1 MQIWI
6 YLILLAWLET
16 FNEAKA
22 LSTEKH
28 IPHQPSSASGTQLI
42 IPTMLSTSLNVNPS
56 ATKSLMVSP
65 GSSSL
70 ESATSMKSTSST
82 NQPIPEKEIST
93 YASTTPL
100 SEREVTPK
108 GESEPETEPEGETK
122 SETAAEPETWGEPG
136 PEWEKAFKLWK
147 AAWPI
152 HVYLFATAFLF
163 IGIYAGY
170 YVVLNIYDG
179 LGRKYL
185 SVCLNAMVLLFGMT
199 RALVLFF
206 DPYHQGDLIDALFFM
221 RLLWS
226 IGGPCLTA
234 SDSLIILALVETA
247 RVSVAPPMFQKLRT
261 ISIVIA
267 IHFVLV
273 VVADTL
279 VSFYMEAKLMILL
292 CQVFFSVWGIT
303 LGSGYVRLAYILDKK
318 LFSHKVEKDKAD
330 KIYVYLIYASGAA
343 NFFICGVMIYTMV
356 SVFGVYTDIT
366 FVDAWHWLTLQT
378 LFRSGEVAT
387 CVLIFTVS
395 AKRTRIK
402 AAVDEI
408 SEFDT
413 RSQISDTSP
422 GFSAFRKLRT
432 FCNRFMDRGNVVD
445 ISNLGYGAENL
456 TTITKVHSND
466 DTISNGDKSAIPF
479 KASHAR
485 GRERRQSLFS
495 HMQKTA
501 IDNKISQLEEAP
513 AVVPSGRRK
522 RRQSLFSAMHEA
534 SIDSAISN
542 FANSLSQTNGNIVSR
557 TQVSEEDCNAGHKE
571 PTASTRGF
579 PRRERRTNVFSV
591 RQETML
597 EKASNRQAVMEDI
610 KEESVYERESET
622 IHRPSLAKKRS
633 SERLRQIV
641 SSMFP
646 SIGGNRIGSHADPNH
661 ISEVDEKDISCAD
674 SESNHTELQ

>member
-28 IPHQPSSASGTQLI
+28 KIERRQIKSTQHFSASGTQLI
-42 IPTMLSTSLNVNPS
+42 NSTMLSSSLSVNPI
-56 ATKSLMVSP
+56 ATNSLLVPRGS
-65 GSSSL
+65 SSSL
-70 ESATSMKSTSST
+70 ESETSMKSTSST
-82 NQPIPEKEIST
+82 NQPNPEKEVST
-93 YASTTPL
+93 YTSAEP
-100 SEREVTPK
+100 
-108 GESEPETEPEGETK
+108 ESEPEIEPEGESK
-122 SETAAEPETWGEPG
+122 SETAAEPETWSEPG

-206 DPYHQGDLIDALFFM
+206 DPYHQGNLIDALFFM

-279 VSFYMEAKLMILL
+279 VSVYMEAKLMILL

-318 LFSHKVEKDKAD
+318 LFSHKIEKDKAD
-330 KIYVYLIYASGAA
+330 KIYVFLIYASGAA

-408 SEFDT
+408 SEFDS
-413 RSQISDTSP
+413 RSQISNTSP

-456 TTITKVHSND
+456 TTITKVLSND
-466 DTISNGDKSAIPF
+466 DTISDGDESAIPF

-534 SIDSAISN
+534 SINNAISN
-542 FANSLSQTNGNIVSR
+542 FANSLSQTNGNIASR
-557 TQVSEEDCNAGHKE
+557 THVSEEVCNAGHKE
-571 PTASTRGF
+571 PTVSTRGF
-579 PRRERRTNVFSV
+579 PRRERRKNVFSV

-622 IHRPSLAKKRS
+622 IRRPSLAKKRS

-646 SIGGNRIGSHADPNH
+646 SIGGNRVGSQADPNH

-674 SESNHTELQ
+674 SESNHIELQ